1 MNDRK
6 QQVIA
11 KAHQLFVE
19 KGFQATSI
27 IDILEYSGISKGTFY
42 NYFSSKNELLIAIF
56 TSLGKKID
64 QERNLLLIGQDPA
77 DIEIFIGQ
85 LELHMAFNK
94 RNKLL
99 TLFEE
104 VFVSN
109 DPALK
114 QFLKR
119 MQIMH
124 LSWIYHRF
132 LDIFEK
138 SKHPYLLDCAVM
150 FTGMLHHNIHYHF
163 LAHEMDSSLKHVI
176 RFTVERVVKMVDEVE
191 SSGDQLLD
199 PEILSKWLPECNKTG
214 LVFEKKLY
222 HIVSALKKHMNEG
235 ADQLEHFELLD
246 FIQEEVIHSKTPRK
260 FLIKSA
266 LATLREISG
275 DIWQPDLQKLEEIIE
290 DFLSVKSNI

>member
-6 QQVIA
+6 QHVIE
-11 KAHQLFVE
+11 KAHQLFIE

-56 TSLGKKID
+56 TSLSQRID
-64 QERNLLLIGQDPA
+64 QERNKLLIGQDPS
-77 DIEIFIGQ
+77 DIEIFIQQ
-85 LELHMAFNK
+85 LELQMAFNK

-109 DPALK
+109 DPSLK

-119 MQIMH
+119 FQLMYLH
-124 LSWIYHRF
+124 WIYSRF
-132 LDIFEK
+132 VALFGE
-138 SKHPYLLDCAVM
+138 SKQPYLLDCAIM
-150 FTGMLHHNIHYHF
+150 FLGMLHHNIHHHF
-163 LAHEMDSSLKHVI
+163 MAHEMDSSLKHII
-176 RFTVERVVKMVDEVE
+176 RYSVERIVNMVEEVE
-191 SSGDQLLD
+191 RSGDQLLA
-199 PEILSKWLPECNKTG
+199 PEIFSKWLPECNKTG
-214 LVFEKKLY
+214 LAFEKKLFY
-222 HIVSALKKHMNEG
+222 IISALKKNISDGENL
-235 ADQLEHFELLD
+235 LEPIELLD

-266 LATLREISG
+266 LTTLKEISEVK
-275 DIWQPDLQKLEEIIE
+275 WQNELEKLEEIIN
-290 DFLSVKSNI
+290 DFLIE

>member
-27 IDILEYSGISKGTFY
+27 IDILEFSGISKGTFY

-64 QERNLLLIGQDPA
+64 QERNHLLIGQDPA
-77 DIEIFIGQ
+77 DIEVFIEQ

-109 DPALK
+109 DPSLK

-119 MQIMH
+119 MQILH
-124 LSWIYHRF
+124 LRWIYQRF

-138 SKHPYLLDCAVM
+138 ATHPHLLDCAVM

-163 LAHEMDSSLKHVI
+163 LAHEMDSSLKQVI
-176 RFTVERVVKMVDEVE
+176 RFTVERVVKMVHEVE
-191 SSGDQLLD
+191 RSGDQLLD
-199 PEILSKWLPECNKTG
+199 PEIFTKWLPECNKTE
-214 LVFEKKLY
+214 LALEKKLY
-222 HIVSALKKHMNEG
+222 HIISALKKHMNEG
-235 ADQLEHFELLD
+235 IDQLEHFELLD

-266 LATLREISG
+266 LTTLREFSG
-275 DIWQPDLQKLEEIIE
+275 DVWQPDLQKLGEIIE
-290 DFLSVKSNI
+290 AFLMEKSSI